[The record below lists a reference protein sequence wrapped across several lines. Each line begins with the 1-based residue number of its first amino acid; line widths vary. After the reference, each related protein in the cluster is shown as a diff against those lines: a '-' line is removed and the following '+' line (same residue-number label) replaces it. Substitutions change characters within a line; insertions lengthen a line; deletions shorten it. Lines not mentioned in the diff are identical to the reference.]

1 MYGPGRM
8 GHLGRGRRVGPFG
21 GSASPALMVGLVVG
35 GLFLFSLADSLG
47 FFPFFLL
54 FWWMAPFVLVPMIVA
69 SARGIGGLFEAR
81 ARRSVDGEH
90 EERERLEALAR
101 HGEITLARAALE
113 TTLSVAEA
121 DRMLSELAKNGH
133 IEVRAREGRLGYAL
147 WEHDQRELTG

>member
-1 MYGPGRM
+1 MYGPGRI
-8 GHLGRGRRVGPFG
+8 GYLGRGRRVRPFG

-35 GLFLFSLADSLG
+35 GLFLFSLADSFG

-90 EERERLEALAR
+90 RERGLLEALAR
-101 HGEITLARAALE
+101 HGRSHLQGLRW
-113 TTLSVAEA
+113 
-121 DRMLSELAKNGH
+121 RP
-133 IEVRAREGRLGYAL
+133 R
-147 WEHDQRELTG
+147 